1 MKQWISY
8 VAVGAVAVSLA
19 SQGCTPGSVVP
30 AGDGSDLAATVA
42 SKATEVA
49 SRIGGE
55 TGFGG
60 VRMNGYMEHTQSH
73 MGFNSQVDLASPGS
87 MMTVM
92 LHNQA
97 SQNCTFHLT
106 YFSSLDSSVEQTQD
120 VDVPAGGETPV
131 QIPCAEIV
139 GAGPFD
145 TPGGVGC
152 VLADGQQVSNMM
164 AVPGFM
170 GMDYACGATYHMYLT
185 PDTNDVNGDGDTNG
199 LILMTEAM
207 QTHMQS
213 GGMMGN
219 MGGGNM
225 QQ

>member
-1 MKQWISY
+1 MKFWTSF
-8 VAVGAVAVSLA
+8 VVVGSIVVSLA
-19 SQGCTPGSVVP
+19 AQGCTPGSVLP
-30 AGDGSDLAATVA
+30 AGDGSDSAATVA
-42 SKATEVA
+42 AKATEVA
-49 SRIGGE
+49 SRIGGAS
-55 TGFGG
+55 GFGG
-60 VRMNGYMEHTQSH
+60 MQMSGYLQNGMPH
-73 MGFNSQVDLASPGS
+73 MGFNSQTNLASPGS

-97 SQNCTFHLT
+97 LQNCTFHVT
-106 YFSSLDSSVEQTQD
+106 HFSSLDGSTEKTQD
-120 VDVPAGGETPV
+120 VNVPAGGETEV

-139 GAGPFD
+139 GAGPLD

-164 AVPGFM
+164 TVPGFM

-185 PDTNDVNGDGDTNG
+185 PDTDDLNGNGNTNE
-199 LILMTEAM
+199 LILMSEAM

-219 MGGGNM
+219 TGGGNM
-225 QQ
+225 MP